1 MQQSEHP
8 LLFGFPVSPHD
19 ICVTAFI
26 VASILWALGVVWF
39 DCRYRLIP
47 WRLTLIG
54 SAMVVAGESWLFH
67 EWTDVLCCSA
77 IWSGLYASVALVGA
91 FLGSRRSGIGG
102 ADILVGAAC
111 GAWLTHGG
119 VLLVIVAIGCA
130 NIISIV
136 CSLYTVYR
144 HGPPEIA
151 HIPAMMGGIVVAT
164 MTGMM

>member
-1 MQQSEHP
+1 MQQSEHL
-8 LLFGFPVSPHD
+8 LLFGFSVSLHH
-19 ICVTAFI
+19 IAVTAFI
-26 VASILWALGVVWF
+26 VASILWALVTVWL

-54 SAMVVAGESWLFH
+54 SAMVIAGESLLFH
-67 EWTDVLCCSA
+67 EWTNVLCCSV
-77 IWSGLYASVALVGA
+77 IWSGLYASAALVGA
-91 FLGSRRSGIGG
+91 FLGSRRPGIGG
-102 ADILVGAAC
+102 ADMFVGAAC

-119 VLLVIVAIGCA
+119 VLLVIVAIGCV

-151 HIPAMMGGIVVAT
+151 YIPAMMGGVVVAT
-164 MTGMM
+164 MAGMM

>member
-8 LLFGFPVSPHD
+8 LLLGPALSPPH
-19 ICVTAFI
+19 IAVTAFI
-26 VASILWALGVVWF
+26 VVSILWALEIVWL

-54 SAMVVAGESWLFH
+54 SGMVIAGESLLFH
-67 EWTDVLCCSA
+67 EWTNVLCCSV
-77 IWSGLYASVALVGA
+77 IWSGFYASVALVGA
-91 FLGSRRSGIGG
+91 FLGSRRPGIGG
-102 ADILVGAAC
+102 ADVLVAAAC

-119 VLLVIVAIGCA
+119 ALLVIVAIGCA
-130 NIISIV
+130 NIISVI

-151 HIPAMMGGIVVAT
+151 HIPAMMGGVVVAT